1 MRAKAL
7 SEGSMLNFF
16 KYHEET
22 LNEREKIEG
31 VDPLKI
37 LELVNREVGRWEDV
51 ERDGFELNMRTDDYT
66 YFIRWK
72 GSEYNE
78 DLPAMRANYRFKN
91 CDDPELILKAFSAGR
106 PEWNHGTFSIIE
118 DFDAYRTENVV
129 V

>member
-7 SEGSMLNFF
+7 KDGSMLNFF

-37 LELVNREVGRWEDV
+37 YEMANRDLGRWEDD
-51 ERDGFELNMRTDDYT
+51 EREGFELNMRTNDYT

-72 GSEYNE
+72 GSELNE
-78 DLPAMRANYRFKN
+78 DLPAMRANYRFPN
-91 CDDPELILKAFSAGR
+91 CDDP
-106 PEWNHGTFSIIE
+106 
-118 DFDAYRTENVV
+118 
-129 V
+129 